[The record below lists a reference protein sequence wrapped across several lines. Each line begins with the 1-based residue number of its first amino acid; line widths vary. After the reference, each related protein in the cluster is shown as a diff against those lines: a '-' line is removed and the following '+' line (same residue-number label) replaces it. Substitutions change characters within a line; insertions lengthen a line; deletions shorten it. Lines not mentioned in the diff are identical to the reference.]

1 MHLQRLALDDF
12 FLTLGRARDFGGG
25 RAREHRLQRHVV
37 TAGAHELTLQHL
49 LHFTD
54 VEAGLAGFGDEPPSH
69 GFIRGGDDCFVVMF
83 RLGLGRELGVWVER
97 GVRQVRGVGPDE
109 LHREVVDVVDV
120 DVGVDVGVFSRFWVR
135 FLRPRRCFRVRRAFA
150 ADRAGAL
157 EECAGE
163 VGSPALARGGSRGGA
178 LVRGHRREGIR
189 DHLFL
194 GDDHRVGRDVF
205 FRILLLVLDGNLGLL
220 EDDVAVHDR
229 LHGPD
234 RDGIHRRGLEDL
246 PAQRRL
252 VAARLLSQ
260 NLLHQQL
267 ILDHALLRRDRS
279 LRRLLRSLHSLGL
292 DGLRRGG
299 APRGVQDELLEAI
312 LAARELVAHREKL
325 GQRRVGALRILELNR
340 RGIRTVAAASLLRR
354 RLLLADLSAQLL
366 LARRPVLHPR
376 HELFVFALLVDQITF
391 ALGEPVLERGVLPA
405 VNLPPVLVFGV
416 VLAHRFGAV
425 DAPVLLQRL
434 QPAGIVER

>member
-1 MHLQRLALDDF
+1 M
-12 FLTLGRARDFGGG
+12 
-25 RAREHRLQRHVV
+25 
-37 TAGAHELTLQHL
+37 
-49 LHFTD
+49 
-54 VEAGLAGFGDEPPSH
+54 
-69 GFIRGGDDCFVVMF
+69 
-83 RLGLGRELGVWVER
+83 
-97 GVRQVRGVGPDE
+97 
-109 LHREVVDVVDV
+109 DV
-120 DVGVDVGVFSRFWVR
+120 DVGVDVGVFSRFLVR

-157 EECAGE
+157 EEGAGE
-163 VGSPALARGGSRGGA
+163 VGFPALARGGSRGGA

-194 GDDHRVGRDVF
+194 GDDHRVGRYIL
-205 FRILLLVLDGNLGLL
+205 FRILVLDGNLGLL
-220 EDDVAVHDR
+220 EDDVAIHDR

-252 VAARLLSQ
+252 VAAHLLRQ

-312 LAARELVAHREKL
+312 LAARELIAHCEKL
-325 GQRRVGALRILELNR
+325 GERRVGALRILELNR

-366 LARRPVLHPR
+366 LALRPVLHPR

-416 VLAHRFGAV
+416 VLAHWFGAV
-425 DAPVLLQRL
+425 DASVLLQRL
-434 QPAGIVER
+434 QPAGIVERRRYRIRGVVGCERIVPPRAGLLRHRGCSVLLVLRAGGLGVDSRG